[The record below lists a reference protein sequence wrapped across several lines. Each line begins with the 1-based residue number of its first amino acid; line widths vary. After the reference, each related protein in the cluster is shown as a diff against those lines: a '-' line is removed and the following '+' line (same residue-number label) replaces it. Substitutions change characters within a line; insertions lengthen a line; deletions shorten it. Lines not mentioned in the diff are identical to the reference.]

1 MKLIVGLGNPGKEY
15 ENTRHNIG
23 YMIIDNFVNSDN
35 WKKESLAYVLKQ
47 TINNENVLFIKPTT
61 YMNLSGQAV
70 QYYLNYYKIDTKDL
84 LVIQDDM
91 DLDIG
96 KVRLKLK
103 SSAGGHNGIKD
114 IIKNIKTDEFLR
126 LKICISKP
134 TNDTIEFVLGKF
146 PKSDLEILKNNM
158 NTYNQIITDF
168 INNTKIETLMN
179 RYN

>member
-47 TINNENVLFIKPTT
+47 TIHNKNVLFIKPTT

-96 KVRLKLK
+96 KVRLKFK

-126 LKICISKP
+126 LKIGISKP

-146 PKSDLEILKNNM
+146 PKSDLEILNNNM
-158 NTYNQIITDF
+158 NMYNQIITDF
-168 INNTKIETLMN
+168 INDTKIETLMN

>member
-15 ENTRHNIG
+15 ENTRHNTG

-47 TINNENVLFIKPTT
+47 TINNEPVLFIKPTT

-91 DLDIG
+91 DLEIG
-96 KVRLKLK
+96 KARLKFK

-126 LKICISKP
+126 LKIGISKP

-146 PKSDLEILKNNM
+146 PKSDSEILKNNM
-158 NTYNQIITDF
+158 NMYNQIITDF

>member
-126 LKICISKP
+126 LKIGISKS

>member
-84 LVIQDDM
+84 LVVQDDM

-96 KVRLKLK
+96 KVRLKFK

-126 LKICISKP
+126 LKIGISKP
-134 TNDTIEFVLGKF
+134 TNDKIEFVLGKF
-146 PKSDLEILKNNM
+146 PKSDLEILNNNM
-158 NTYNQIITDF
+158 NMYNQIITDF
-168 INNTKIETLMN
+168 INDTKIETLMN

>member
-96 KVRLKLK
+96 KVRLKFK

-126 LKICISKP
+126 LKIGISKP

-146 PKSDLEILKNNM
+146 PKSDLEILNNNM
-158 NTYNQIITDF
+158 NMYNQIITDF
-168 INNTKIETLMN
+168 INDTKIETLMN

>member
-35 WKKESLAYVLKQ
+35 WKKESLAYVLKL

-126 LKICISKP
+126 LEIGISKP

-158 NTYNQIITDF
+158 NMYNQIITDF

>member
-23 YMIIDNFVNSDN
+23 YMIIDNFVNNDN

-126 LKICISKP
+126 LKIGISKP

-146 PKSDLEILKNNM
+146 PKSDLEILNNNM
-158 NTYNQIITDF
+158 NMYNQIITDF

>member
-1 MKLIVGLGNPGKEY
+1 MKLIVGLGNPGKKY

-35 WKKESLAYVLKQ
+35 WKKESLAYVLKL

-126 LKICISKP
+126 LKIGISKP

>member
-23 YMIIDNFVNSDN
+23 YMIIDNFVNNDN

-84 LVIQDDM
+84 LAIQDDM

-126 LKICISKP
+126 LKIGISKP

-146 PKSDLEILKNNM
+146 PKSDLEILNNNM
-158 NTYNQIITDF
+158 NMYNQIITDF

>member
-1 MKLIVGLGNPGKEY
+1 MHLWLVVK
-15 ENTRHNIG
+15 
-23 YMIIDNFVNSDN
+23 
-35 WKKESLAYVLKQ
+35 
-47 TINNENVLFIKPTT
+47 
-61 YMNLSGQAV
+61 
-70 QYYLNYYKIDTKDL
+70 KDL

-126 LKICISKP
+126 LKIGISKP

-168 INNTKIETLMN
+168 INNTKIEILMN

>member
-35 WKKESLAYVLKQ
+35 WKKESLAYVLKL

-126 LKICISKP
+126 LKIGISKS

>member
-1 MKLIVGLGNPGKEY
+1 MRLIVGLGNPGKEY

-35 WKKESLAYVLKQ
+35 WKKESLAYVLKL

-126 LKICISKP
+126 LKIGISKP

-146 PKSDLEILKNNM
+146 SKSDLEILKNNM

>member
-35 WKKESLAYVLKQ
+35 WKKESLAYVLKL

-126 LKICISKP
+126 LKIGISKP

-146 PKSDLEILKNNM
+146 PKSDLEILKNNR

>member
-23 YMIIDNFVNSDN
+23 YMILDNFVNSDN

-126 LKICISKP
+126 LKIGISKP

-146 PKSDLEILKNNM
+146 PKSDLEILKNKM

>member
-35 WKKESLAYVLKQ
+35 WNKESLAYVLKQ

-126 LKICISKP
+126 LKIGISKP

>member
-15 ENTRHNIG
+15 EKTRHNIG

-126 LKICISKP
+126 LKIGISKP

-146 PKSDLEILKNNM
+146 SKSDLEILKNNM

>member
-126 LKICISKP
+126 LKIGISKP

-146 PKSDLEILKNNM
+146 SKSDLEILKNNM

>member
-70 QYYLNYYKIDTKDL
+70 QYYLNYYKIDKKDL

-126 LKICISKP
+126 LKIGISKP

-158 NTYNQIITDF
+158 NMYNQIITDF
-168 INNTKIETLMN
+168 INNTKIEILMN

>member
-96 KVRLKLK
+96 KVRLKFK

-126 LKICISKP
+126 LKIGISKP

-146 PKSDLEILKNNM
+146 PKSDLEILNNNM
-158 NTYNQIITDF
+158 NMYNQIITGF
-168 INNTKIETLMN
+168 INDTKIETLMN

>member
-23 YMIIDNFVNSDN
+23 FWALDNYLDNVSFKHDKLADVYKDNSVI
-35 WKKESLAYVLKQ
+35 Y
-47 TINNENVLFIKPTT
+47 IKPNTF
-61 YMNLSGQAV
+61 MNLSGEAV
-70 QYYLNYYKIDTKDL
+70 KYYMNYFKIDKKDL

-126 LKICISKP
+126 LKIGISKP

-158 NTYNQIITDF
+158 NMYNQIITDF

>member
-126 LKICISKP
+126 LKIGISKP

-158 NTYNQIITDF
+158 KTYNQIITDF

>member
-15 ENTRHNIG
+15 EKTRHNIG

-126 LKICISKP
+126 LKIGISKS

>member
-114 IIKNIKTDEFLR
+114 IIKNIKTYEFFR
-126 LKICISKP
+126 LKIGISKP

>member
-35 WKKESLAYVLKQ
+35 WKKESLAYILKQ

-96 KVRLKLK
+96 KVRLKFK

-126 LKICISKP
+126 LKIGISKP

-146 PKSDLEILKNNM
+146 PKLDLEILNNNM
-158 NTYNQIITDF
+158 NMYNQIITDF
-168 INNTKIETLMN
+168 INDTKIETLMN

>member
-35 WKKESLAYVLKQ
+35 WKKESLAYVLKL

-126 LKICISKP
+126 LKIGISKP

-146 PKSDLEILKNNM
+146 PKSYLEILKNNM

>member
-126 LKICISKP
+126 LKIGISKP

-146 PKSDLEILKNNM
+146 PKSDLEILKNKM

>member
-126 LKICISKP
+126 LKIGISKP

-146 PKSDLEILKNNM
+146 PKSDLEIL
-158 NTYNQIITDF
+158 
-168 INNTKIETLMN
+168 MN